1 VTGETNTSLV
11 IPNFPLSRAGVYNI
25 EIMNGGGYVFGTG
38 AVINARIPL
47 QIISQPQNQTNIV
60 LGATTNFPISAI
72 SQTTDPAHVSQTK
85 YQWYFNGSPLN
96 VATNPTLTIT
106 NVQFSNGGTYYC
118 VVRDD
123 GYGDVLTSDL
133 VTLTPISKPGIVVQ
147 PVSFV
152 AVEGGNA
159 YFSLVSTGSTPMTI
173 RWRAQTNGAGVVG
186 NLTSVP
192 VINGTTNSVLIF
204 TNLAYTTNILRIS
217 AVTTNLAGNA
227 PVSASVTL
235 TILKD
240 SDHDGLPDLLETN
253 RAGFNIN
260 DPSDGARDDDGD
272 GMSNAA
278 EYIAGTDY
286 SNSNSVLRIQTLSP
300 GIGRLQFTAVSN
312 RTYTVQYTDSLNPAA
327 WRKLADVLGRSTTRT
342 ENITD
347 PNATTNRF
355 YRLVIPIQP

>member
-1 VTGETNTSLV
+1 MTGETNTSLV

-96 VATNPTLTIT
+96 LATNPTLTIT

-240 SDHDGLPDLLETN
+240 SDHDGLPD
-253 RAGFNIN
+253 R
-260 DPSDGARDDDGD
+260 
-272 GMSNAA
+272 
-278 EYIAGTDY
+278 
-286 SNSNSVLRIQTLSP
+286 
-300 GIGRLQFTAVSN
+300 
-312 RTYTVQYTDSLNPAA
+312 PAH
-327 WRKLADVLGRSTTRT
+327 RG
-342 ENITD
+342 
-347 PNATTNRF
+347 
-355 YRLVIPIQP
+355 